1 MSSHA
6 AKDHNVSSAH
16 SHGNQSH
23 TSAHST
29 EDRQA
34 LGKKLFEWFFK
45 DYVPNWA
52 AMGRREQPEKNILGY
67 WGVPMYKSYAGT
79 NECLLTADT
88 VVGFLAS
95 MHGPL
100 KNGGYDHTTIVDPRV
115 TVYTSVAGGVDVIWS
130 RCRKDETEIE
140 RIAAHFEVRLGKE
153 GWRVVSAT
161 GTPTTAKT
169 IDASWVGYKRAVV

>member
-67 WGVPMYKSYAGT
+67 WDVPLYKSYSGT

-115 TVYTSVAGGVDVIWS
+115 TIYSSIAGGVDVIWS

-153 GWRVVSAT
+153 GWRVISAT
-161 GTPTTAKT
+161 GTPTSAKT